1 MKKRLLWMLFLTL
14 LFPITNL
21 VIYTVRFQAPDGR
34 LYLESLVF
42 APIGLIGGLIFF
54 YFYDK
59 AHRRVQKN
67 SIIAGFLLAMPLAAL
82 GGLMGGLLGLVGTI
96 VFGALPLAAG
106 IVLGAWFGAMLA
118 EEIS

>member
-1 MKKRLLWMLFLTL
+1 MRKRLPWILFLAL
-14 LFPITNL
+14 LFPIINL
-21 VIYTVRFQAPDGR
+21 IVYTVRFHIPDSR

-59 AHRRVQKN
+59 SHSPVQKKA
-67 SIIAGFLLAMPLAAL
+67 IIAGFLLAMPLAVL
-82 GGLMGGLLGLVGTI
+82 GGLIGGLLGIAGAI
-96 VFGALPLAAG
+96 IIGALPLAMG
-106 IVLGAWFGAMLA
+106 VLLGNYFGGMLA